1 MSWDYF
7 HLRGWRRGTSHH
19 VSFLCYFVIYTSI
32 QILLLTIRINSLY
45 NYLELNIFI
54 YIFYEKYNIIKNMRL
69 DIYQGGVL
77 YIIKTINIFC
87 LKYLIQDILWKDKRG

>member
-45 NYLELNIFI
+45 NYLELNIFYLIISWMKI
-54 YIFYEKYNIIKNMRL
+54 YIIKNMRL
-69 DIYQGGVL
+69 DIYQGGV
-77 YIIKTINIFC
+77 YILLKPLIFFV
-87 LKYLIQDILWKDKRG
+87 